1 MFLLSMWEKG
11 HLQAVCQEEPAR
23 PNKPRDKKKQPAVR
37 QVDQVEEQQATQH
50 YSDDLTLWT
59 ITGDHKKGYH
69 VRLQIN
75 GKHTQMELD
84 TGAAVSVMAEQ
95 DWNQLFT
102 GTQLDPY
109 MGGPLRGYSGQ
120 QLEVKGQK
128 EVKVQYGEQKL
139 SLPLVVIGGHKR
151 PALLGR
157 DWLSSLKLD
166 WAQLHSLQVDPV
178 QQLLTKYSKIF
189 QKGVGTIAGYQ
200 ADVKLKEGTKPIFK
214 KCRSVAYALQPIL
227 DAELQR
233 LQEEGIIEPVQA
245 SAWATPLVVVPK
257 ANGRIRVCGDYKVTV
272 NRRLETKIYPL
283 PTMDDIF
290 ARLAGC
296 TYFTKLD
303 LTQAYQQ
310 LLLDD
315 ESKKLLVVN
324 TPKGLFQFTRLP
336 YGVSTAPAIF
346 QSVMDRILQGL
357 PVACYLDN
365 ILVAGKSKEEHDQRL
380 EQVLQRLAQSG
391 IHLQKEKCWFC
402 QTQVEYL
409 GHCVDATGIHPTE
422 KKLTAIKEAPVPTD
436 TTQLRAFIGLM
447 NYYAKF
453 IPHIST
459 ELTPLYKL
467 LEKDQK
473 WIWSEKCETTFRKC
487 KALLTGDAILVHYD
501 SKLPIKLA
509 CDASSS
515 AGFGFWGQEIP

>member
-1 MFLLSMWEKG
+1 M
-11 HLQAVCQEEPAR
+11 PAR
-23 PNKPRDKKKQPAVR
+23 PNKPRDKKKQFAVR

-50 YSDDLTLWT
+50 YSDDMTLWT

-151 PALLGR
+151 PALLGH

-233 LQEEGIIEPVQA
+233 LQEEGIIKPVQA
-245 SAWATPLVVVPK
+245 SAWATPP
-257 ANGRIRVCGDYKVTV
+257 
-272 NRRLETKIYPL
+272 
-283 PTMDDIF
+283 
-290 ARLAGC
+290 
-296 TYFTKLD
+296 
-303 LTQAYQQ
+303 
-310 LLLDD
+310 
-315 ESKKLLVVN
+315 
-324 TPKGLFQFTRLP
+324 
-336 YGVSTAPAIF
+336 
-346 QSVMDRILQGL
+346 
-357 PVACYLDN
+357 
-365 ILVAGKSKEEHDQRL
+365 
-380 EQVLQRLAQSG
+380 
-391 IHLQKEKCWFC
+391 
-402 QTQVEYL
+402 
-409 GHCVDATGIHPTE
+409 
-422 KKLTAIKEAPVPTD
+422 
-436 TTQLRAFIGLM
+436 
-447 NYYAKF
+447 
-453 IPHIST
+453 
-459 ELTPLYKL
+459 
-467 LEKDQK
+467 
-473 WIWSEKCETTFRKC
+473 
-487 KALLTGDAILVHYD
+487 
-501 SKLPIKLA
+501 
-509 CDASSS
+509 
-515 AGFGFWGQEIP
+515 